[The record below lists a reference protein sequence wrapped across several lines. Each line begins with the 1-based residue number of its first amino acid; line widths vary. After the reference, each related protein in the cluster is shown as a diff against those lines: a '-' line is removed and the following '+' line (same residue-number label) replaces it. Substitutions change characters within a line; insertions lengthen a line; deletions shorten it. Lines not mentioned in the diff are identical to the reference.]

1 MAVDPNAPPTV
12 PIPPDDPWARL
23 SSFLSATAGSRTNGR
38 FNQAFLNNDRDRTAS
53 GLFGTASN
61 NALQGAKF
69 GLDAPNVRAGQSVR
83 GDVMANAQDA
93 EVSGLPDYVHV
104 GKVSGGLRPSLFS
117 ENTRE
122 FGRGLSRTALL
133 SQMNGGDKVPYP
145 TTPTLTPVPEASALD
160 TALNAGAGA
169 AGLASALKNLG
180 QSGAG
185 GDLKKLFD
193 AIKGKFFGGSKT
205 NGNTGQPTGDFPHN
219 LDDPA
224 FGAFDPTDYGRD
236 PSGNYG
242 PPDPTGSVDTG
253 EFMGQWP
260 EPNGPSGGID
270 GSQVPG
276 QSDPMAE
283 YLAYLASQGGGGG
296 DGGDNSSDQGY
307 WY

>member
-1 MAVDPNAPPTV
+1 MADPNAPQTV

-69 GLDAPNVRAGQSVR
+69 GLDAPGVRAGQSVR
-83 GDVMANAQDA
+83 GDVMANAQDS

-117 ENTRE
+117 DNTRE
-122 FGRGLSRTALL
+122 LGRGLSRNALL

-160 TALNAGAGA
+160 TALNAGAGG
-169 AGLASALKNLG
+169 AGAISALKNLAQNG
-180 QSGAG
+180 GG
-185 GDLKKLFD
+185 GDLKKAYD
-193 AIKGKFFGGSKT
+193 AIKGRFFGGPEP
-205 NGNTGQPTGDFPHN
+205 NGNTGNRVGDFSHN
-219 LDDPA
+219 LDDPGM
-224 FGAFDPTDYGRD
+224 GAFNPTDYGRD
-236 PSGNYG
+236 PNGNFG
-242 PPDPTGSVDTG
+242 PSDPTGSVDTG

-260 EPNGPSGGID
+260 EPTGPSGGID
-270 GSQVPG
+270 GGQLPG
-276 QSDPMAE
+276 GSDPMGE
-283 YLAYLASQGGGGG
+283 YLAYLASQGRSGG
-296 DGGDNSSDQGY
+296 DEYLPSSEDY
-307 WY
+307 